1 GARRGGEGDDGPL
14 RGARGVRGGGVP
26 VTDRATRPL
35 LIGHPHG
42 GRGAEAALTGVFR
55 DVAGVLQA

>member
-1 GARRGGEGDDGPL
+1 MPAGEG
-14 RGARGVRGGGVP
+14 RGTTDPSAARAVCGGGVP